1 MPTVYELESSR
12 AYQYAEGK
20 SKAQRKYIVLDAEN
34 EGEVVALFGSSLPD
48 KYDSYPGDG
57 SLPEGLMVR
66 DFSISKVAG
75 RPKTWEI
82 EYEYTIAEHV
92 EFEPSN
98 PHTQDKEPGQVGYRT
113 FSATV
118 TAAFSD
124 FFRDPYG
131 GNVVDAGTV
140 QAAGNSTD
148 IAGNA
153 IDVAGVPTSRMV
165 TQIAWAVTIT
175 DRALPSASSIYQA
188 MGTRNAVAFLGF
200 PTGAIVFQGY
210 DATIDP
216 DTGNT
221 SCTFRFLL
229 DEFYHLRQVAK
240 RNVDG
245 SVKLGAAS
253 SGYEANAGTVI
264 YVQAFQD
271 FTAFQNLSP
280 FLAGL

>member
-57 SLPEGLMVR
+57 GLPEGLMVR
-66 DFSISKVAG
+66 DFSITKVAG

-113 FSATV
+113 FSAAV
-118 TAAFSD
+118 TAVFDD
-124 FFRDPYG
+124 FYRAPYSTTITP
-131 GNVVDAGTV
+131 DSV
-140 QAAGNSTD
+140 QATGTTTD
-148 IAGNA
+148 IGGTA
-153 IDVAGVPTSRMV
+153 IDVAGTPESRIV
-165 TQIAWAVTIT
+165 TQIAYTIT
-175 DRALPSASSIYQA
+175 VVDRALPSSAVIYQA
-188 MGTRNAVAFLGF
+188 MGARNSTSFLGW
-200 PTGAIVFQGY
+200 PAGSTVFQGY

-216 DTGNT
+216 ETGNT
-221 SCTFRFLL
+221 SCTFRFLV
-229 DEFYHLRQVAK
+229 DEFYHMRQRPL

-245 SVKLGAAS
+245 SVQLGAAGS
-253 SGYEANAGTVI
+253 AYPANAGTVI
-264 YVQAFQD
+264 FRQPFD
-271 FTAFQNLSP
+271 NFFSFQNLSP